1 MNKTILT
8 LMAGSALVLSA
19 ACASSG
25 GSGGVPDEF
34 RVVKKAPL
42 SVPPEYSLRPPEQ
55 GVVRPIEVSR
65 DAQNQI
71 VAFGTDI
78 GQNASAVEQM
88 LIARAN
94 AIAVSP
100 VIRQT
105 VDYEEAGLLRK
116 DSSISD
122 AVTSYSGNEAEQARA
137 AEDNATGGAAVTI
150 ERGSGTRIKLPG
162 T

>member
-25 GSGGVPDEF
+25 DSAPDEF

-65 DAQNQI
+65 DAQDQI

-116 DSSISD
+116 DGTISD
-122 AVTSYSGNEAEQARA
+122 AVTSFSATEAELARA
-137 AEDNATGGAAVTI
+137 AEDNATGGAEVTI